1 MAIYRRFRVQRK
13 YINGQPT
20 DETRLGEQI
29 NSTDYSSLEECERG
43 SGCTDLEYRWVDVQ
57 NEYICEGTTK
67 YTKQKKQQKCV
78 TETEWTNV
86 YPYEYQ
92 KGTVVE
98 TNSTDCGYVPQ
109 SINLYVKT
117 DGNGNIDISPSKSI
131 YDYNDVVT
139 INTNPNTDYDFSCYY
154 YGSTNAY
161 GQTTTSSQ
169 LMLTMTHDW
178 YVSAAFKYS
187 PTNYNLYTYIVG
199 NGTISVTPSKLVYLY
214 GDKVGITATPS
225 DGYSF
230 QGYEYGSTAEF
241 GSANLNRY
249 MELSMTNDYYVR
261 AKFVSASVTPTVGS
275 LYYEYRNGTNSWYQW
290 MSSMLNG
297 VDNNGVNATYI
308 ADYGNVITSIA
319 SFSFAD
325 YLLSVSFPACERI
338 ASHCFENC
346 ASLIE
351 VNIPNCSFLDS
362 SAFWG
367 CSNLTSINMPNMK
380 IIGIDAFYGT
390 NLTNVYLPLC
400 VSISEYG
407 FQEVP
412 LTHIDLPKCEYLG
425 YSVFY
430 YCKSL
435 SEANLPVC
443 SHVGSCAFSN
453 AGLVNAYLPNA
464 SYICEIAFCD
474 CKSLESINIH
484 NAEYIGHYALY
495 GCLKLRE
502 IDVPLCTFISDWA
515 FRNCLLLETANV
527 PKCSTFGRGVF
538 SNCQALKT
546 VNIGNV
552 TSVPKMYDSDLFLD
566 CINLVSIYVP
576 SSLLNSF
583 INASGWSIWSTKFVG
598 V

>member
-1 MAIYRRFRVQRK
+1 MATYRRFRIQRK

-20 DETRLGEQI
+20 DVIRLGEQI
-29 NSTDYSSLEECERG
+29 DSTNYPSLEECERG
-43 SGCTDLEYRWVDVQ
+43 SGCTDLEYRWVDVKDV
-57 NEYICEGTTK
+57 YVCEGTTK
-67 YTKQKKQQKCV
+67 YTLQKKQQKCV
-78 TETEWTNV
+78 TETEWVDV
-86 YPYEYQ
+86 YPYEQ
-92 KGTVVE
+92 QIGTVVE
-98 TNSTDCGYVPQ
+98 TNSTDCGYVPT
-109 SINLYVKT
+109 SIKLYTTT

-131 YDYNDVVT
+131 YNYNDVVT

-199 NGTISVTPSKLVYLY
+199 NGTISVVPSQLVYLY
-214 GDKVGITATPS
+214 GDKVEITATPS

-230 QGYEYGSTAEF
+230 QGYEYGSTSAF

-261 AKFVSASVTPTVGS
+261 AKFVSASVTPTGGS
-275 LYYEYRNGTNSWYQW
+275 LYYKYINGTNSWYQW
-290 MSSMLNG
+290 MSSMLTIA
-297 VDNNGVNATYI
+297 DNNGVNAKYI
-308 ADYGNVITSIA
+308 ADYGNVITSIG
-319 SFSFAD
+319 SFALAD
-325 YLLSVSFPACERI
+325 NLLSVSFPACERI
-338 ASHCFENC
+338 GYRCFYGC
-346 ASLIE
+346 SSLRE

-362 SAFWG
+362 YAFWN
-367 CSNLTSINMPNMK
+367 CIKLTSINLPNMK
-380 IIGIDAFYGT
+380 IIGSYAFGGT
-390 NLTNVYLPLC
+390 KLTTVYLPLC
-400 VSISEYG
+400 VSIGEDG
-407 FQEVP
+407 FRQVS
-412 LTHIDLPKCEYLG
+412 LTHIDLPKCEYLESG
-425 YSVFY
+425 AFIFCSY
-430 YCKSL
+430 L

-443 SHVGSCAFSN
+443 SHVGQGAFYR

-464 SYICEIAFCD
+464 SYIGVSAFRYCE
-474 CKSLESINIH
+474 SLESINIQK
-484 NAEYIGHYALY
+484 AEYIDAYALY
-495 GCLKLRE
+495 GCLKLKE
-502 IDVPLCTFISDWA
+502 IDIPLCYYISDSA
-515 FRNCLLLETANV
+515 FENCELLETANV
-527 PKCSTFGRGVF
+527 PKCSTFGNGAF
-538 SNCQALKT
+538 SNCRALKT

-552 TSVPKMYDSDLFLD
+552 TSVPKIYGSNLFSD